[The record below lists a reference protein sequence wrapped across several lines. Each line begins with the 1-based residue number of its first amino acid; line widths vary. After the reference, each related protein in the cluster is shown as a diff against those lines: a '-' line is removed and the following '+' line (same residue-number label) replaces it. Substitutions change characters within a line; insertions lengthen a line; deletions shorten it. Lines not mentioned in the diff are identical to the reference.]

1 MTRRNE
7 TGRGQTRDPHAVRS
21 KLTPRQYNV
30 AMVTP
35 GNSHRQGR
43 LRHHSA
49 DEARATIVDAAIE
62 FLWDHPVRELTAGE
76 LMKKTGLSRPA
87 FYQYFSNVP
96 ELIRTILVDLQ
107 VEMVAASGP
116 WLNSN
121 DERSTALEKS
131 LAGVIEVCVRRG
143 PLFRAVF
150 EAAPQDPDL
159 ERAWNDFMHRWDGAV
174 AARIVAEQGLG
185 IIDPKLDPMSI
196 AHALNAMDAILL
208 VQGFGRR
215 NQANPKSTL
224 RTLHTIWMRTLY
236 NQE

>member
-1 MTRRNE
+1 
-7 TGRGQTRDPHAVRS
+7 
-21 KLTPRQYNV
+21 
-30 AMVTP
+30 MVTSK
-35 GNSHRQGR
+35 NSTGHGR
-43 LRHHSA
+43 LRHQSA
-49 DEARATIVDAAIE
+49 DQARGTIIDAAIE
-62 FLWDHPVRELTAGE
+62 FLWDHPVRELTAGK
-76 LMKKTGLSRPA
+76 LMRKTGLSRPA

-96 ELIRTILVDLQ
+96 ELIRTLLSDLQ

-121 DERSTALEKS
+121 DERATALEES

-150 EAAPQDPDL
+150 EAAPQDPEL
-159 ERAWNDFMHRWDGAV
+159 EQAWSDFMHRWDGAV
-174 AARIVAEQGLG
+174 ASRIVAEQGLG
-185 IIDPKLDPMSI
+185 LIDPKLDPLAI

-215 NQANPKSTL
+215 DQANPKSTL

-236 NQE
+236 NAE